1 MRSNMK
7 NLSFQIKYHLVK
19 LGICIVLAILVFV
32 FRNALVEN
40 LKYFIGALMVS
51 YGVEEI
57 VYETLNYKLDVIHK
71 SKAYLGLVEIILGS
85 VLLIGHFPFETI
97 CIIWATWS
105 IMREAYEIREI
116 ITEIKS
122 ITMTVISGIESI
134 VTIVLSIM
142 LIFEPT
148 EHHAMIHMYLLLVEL
163 VLTPLVP
170 LVDELIESQ
179 KRKRKAQIKEWPIGH
194 SFKWYFIL

>member
-1 MRSNMK
+1 MK
-7 NLSFQIKYHLVK
+7 SLSFLIKYHLVK
-19 LGICIVLAILVFV
+19 LAICIILAVLVFV
-32 FRNALVEN
+32 FKGPLVEN
-40 LKYFIGALMVS
+40 LKYFIGGLMVL
-51 YGVEEI
+51 YGLEEI
-57 VYETLNYKLDVIHK
+57 AYEILNHKFGFIHEGK
-71 SKAYLGLVEIILGS
+71 SYLGLVEIILGS
-85 VLLIGHFPFETI
+85 VLLVGSFPFETI

-105 IMREAYEIREI
+105 ILREAYEIKEI

-122 ITMTVISGIESI
+122 ITMTVISGVESI
-134 VTIVLSIM
+134 VTIILSVM

-179 KRKRKAQIKEWPIGH
+179 KKKRKEQIKEWPNWPL
-194 SFKWYFIL
+194 FWLDFIL

>member
-1 MRSNMK
+1 MK

-19 LGICIVLAILVFV
+19 LGICIVLAVLVFV
-32 FRNALVEN
+32 FRSALVEN

-71 SKAYLGLVEIILGS
+71 SKAYLGLVEIIFGC

-148 EHHAMIHMYLLLVEL
+148 PHHAMIHMYLLLVEL

-179 KRKRKAQIKEWPIGH
+179 KKKRKEQIKE
-194 SFKWYFIL
+194 